1 MLSRITPL
9 VLTYNE
15 EANIGR
21 LLASLSWAGRVV
33 VVDSQSADATRRIA
47 AGFANVTFVARPFDG
62 LACQWNFGLF
72 ETGIDTEWV
81 LALDAD
87 YVLPP
92 GFVREVEMLNPVP
105 EIAGFCAPFTYCING
120 APLRGAL
127 YPPVTVLFRRA
138 QARFIQDGH
147 AHRVVP
153 NGVVQALQCRFLHDD
168 RKPLERWFDS
178 QLKYMRQEAD
188 KIRSTPMIGLRW
200 PDRIR
205 KLKVIAPW
213 LIFIHCLI
221 VKRNILD
228 GRAGLFYASQRAIA
242 EFILSLRLM
251 EGEEKSDGRK

>member
-21 LLASLSWAGRVV
+21 LLAGLSWAGRVV
-33 VVDSQSADATRRIA
+33 VVDSQSTDGTRRIA
-47 AGFANVTFVARPFDG
+47 TGFANVTFVTRLFDG
-62 LACQWNFGLF
+62 LARQWNFGLL

-92 GFVREVEMLNPVP
+92 GFAREVARLSP
-105 EIAGFCAPFTYCING
+105 EPELAGYSAPFTYCIDG
-120 APLRGAL
+120 APLRGGL

-138 QARFIQDGH
+138 KARFIQDGH
-147 AHRVVP
+147 AHRVVL
-153 NGVVQALQCRFLHDD
+153 NGAVQALQCRLLHDD

-178 QLKYMRQEAD
+178 QLKYMRLEAD
-188 KIRSTPMIGLRW
+188 KIRSTPMAGLRW

-205 KLKVIAPW
+205 KLKVIAPGW
-213 LIFIHCLI
+213 FS
-221 VKRNILD
+221 
-228 GRAGLFYASQRAIA
+228 YIA
-242 EFILSLRLM
+242 
-251 EGEEKSDGRK
+251 